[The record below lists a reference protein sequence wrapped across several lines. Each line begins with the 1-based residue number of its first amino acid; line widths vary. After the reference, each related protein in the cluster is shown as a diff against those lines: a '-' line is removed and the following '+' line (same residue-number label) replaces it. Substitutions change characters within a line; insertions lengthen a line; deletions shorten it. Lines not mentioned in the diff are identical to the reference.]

1 MKNINKYYPYIL
13 VGILSFILNISLYT
27 FGAYGFIESKFF
39 DLKFKLRG
47 PLYENIEFQRDVV
60 IVEINDESYG
70 LIDESYPYPRGRV
83 YSRVIEN
90 LTKAKPDL
98 IISQEIC
105 EVCSAYTNQ
114 VNTAIEILEAQEA
127 LIEKWGFAARGVQ
140 PFYPVWGHE
149 ALPKAPIDLIGEG
162 SSSAI
167 PLLIGT
173 NEDEM
178 SLYGFTDL
186 DEGTLFRYVERIV
199 DNPKEVI
206 DSYRERVG
214 DDSGWLACAI
224 GSDWVFRIPAIR
236 LAETRENHDG
246 NTWMYLFSWDSRAFE
261 GRFGS
266 AHSLELPFTF
276 NTLDRA
282 GVNIFI
288 GEGEL
293 PTHVAEAMHD
303 AWISFIRDGDPSTAV
318 LGEWPTYTTENRAV
332 MEINDNCDLLIDPQ
346 SEERSLWDGVR

>member
-1 MKNINKYYPYIL
+1 MTVGGESAGAFSVANLLASPLAKGLFHRAIAQSGAAFHIHEPDAGADIASELLEALGNPTSEEIL
-13 VGILSFILNISLYT
+13 EL
-27 FGAYGFIESKFF
+27 
-39 DLKFKLRG
+39 
-47 PLYENIEFQRDVV
+47 P
-60 IVEINDESYG
+60 
-70 LIDESYPYPRGRV
+70 
-83 YSRVIEN
+83 
-90 LTKAKPDL
+90 
-98 IISQEIC
+98 
-105 EVCSAYTNQ
+105 
-114 VNTAIEILEAQEA
+114 AIEILEAQEA

-149 ALPKAPIDLIGEG
+149 ALPEAPIDLINNG
-162 SSSAI
+162 SASDI

-186 DEGTLFRYVERIV
+186 DERTLFRYVERIV
-199 DNPKEVI
+199 ENPQKVI
-206 DSYRERVG
+206 DSYRKRVG

-236 LAETRENHDG
+236 LAETREKHDG

-282 GVNIFI
+282 GVDIFI

-293 PTHVAEAMHD
+293 PTHVAEAMHNS
-303 AWISFIRDGDPSTAV
+303 WISFIRDGNPSTSV
-318 LGEWPTYTTENRAV
+318 VGKWPTYTAENRAV
-332 MEINDNCDLLIDPQ
+332 MEINDQCGLLIDPQ
-346 SEERSLWDGVR
+346 SDERRLWDGVR